1 MTWESRVLSPWCG
14 FESTRFSAFT
24 DREAVRPEDSHLDC
38 ECSGTV
44 LPESPEE
51 HGESTVR
58 WSVETPHHLQGPE
71 ISDYKILREMLGRFN
86 ALTSVSN
93 FCERNFNHFQVS
105 LHSQQPTSEPV
116 WEIRLREGFA
126 HCLIHKDTTARISD
140 ETWN

>member
-93 FCERNFNHFQVS
+93 FANAILTASRCHCSTSSPRLNRFGRLVS
-105 LHSQQPTSEPV
+105 VKVL
-116 WEIRLREGFA
+116 LMA
-126 HCLIHKDTTARISD
+126 
-140 ETWN
+140 